1 MWCGFEV
8 RFRGIGVKLGEFG
21 DGKRDIGSCVDREVI
36 ERTSKFLV
44 EFEVA
49 EHIRLGRRHELGAF
63 FEGSR
68 RRFGVRHVVF
78 GK

>member
-1 MWCGFEV
+1 LLGWKSPKV
-8 RFRGIGVKLGEFG
+8 LKAHIRGIGVKLGEFG
-21 DGKRDIGSCVDREVI
+21 DSKCDIGSCEDREVI
-36 ERTSKFLV
+36 ERAHEAAGRIILV
-44 EFEVA
+44 
-49 EHIRLGRRHELGAF
+49 RRFELGAF